1 MLAIAA
7 LTQSLLLAAPAGATL
22 VVAPLERVQ
31 TRKSDATTL
40 TEMIRIQVGQSAR
53 FTLVTPE
60 EQRHIDE
67 ELRRQLSGGCSE
79 ASCIA
84 ELGGALGARF
94 LITGK
99 FSRFGSRY
107 VLLLKLI
114 DIELGKAV
122 NTASLQAGAL
132 EMLLDDLP
140 AAVGQLIGERPAEP
154 APRAAAP
161 SRPQIRGSAIRQA
174 FGWVNMMVK
183 PRHTQVSIQGRKRW
197 TWRSDGLKP
206 RTEQLP
212 PGRYRWQAVREG
224 FETQKGTFQ
233 VRADQTSSL
242 NITLLPPGHLVV
254 EGTPKGS
261 KVEVSGRIRTVQG
274 LPMAIRSAPSGTY
287 HLTISNPGYYSQRLS
302 KRVRAGQTTRVRVQ
316 LKPDRRRRAKPAP
329 KRYRSKAE
337 RVNENV
343 SFLYGTLRSLNF
355 GDDEHAVQPML
366 WFQPEGL
373 PGMNL
378 PAVHVGVAAQIGSDQ
393 QLIRNEQ
400 GEPIA
405 TWMLGYEH
413 YFASADE
420 FSSLSVF
427 GRLTLNHD
435 PGFEAGASIYL
446 IPFEEHDMGA
456 TTKVSTFIG
465 ASERLGPYAGVSGS
479 ISWAGATGLSLIV
492 LGALLGG

>member
-1 MLAIAA
+1 M
-7 LTQSLLLAAPAGATL
+7 
-22 VVAPLERVQ
+22 
-31 TRKSDATTL
+31 
-40 TEMIRIQVGQSAR
+40 
-53 FTLVTPE
+53 
-60 EQRHIDE
+60 
-67 ELRRQLSGGCSE
+67 
-79 ASCIA
+79 
-84 ELGGALGARF
+84 
-94 LITGK
+94 ITGK

-161 SRPQIRGSAIRQA
+161 SRPQIRGSAIRHA

-261 KVEVSGRIRTVQG
+261 RLRCPVAYAPSKR

-302 KRVRAGQTTRVRVQ
+302 KRVRAGQTTRVQCSSSRTAGVE
-316 LKPDRRRRAKPAP
+316 RSSVP
-329 KRYRSKAE
+329 KRYRT
-337 RVNENV
+337 R
-343 SFLYGTLRSLNF
+343 L
-355 GDDEHAVQPML
+355 
-366 WFQPEGL
+366 
-373 PGMNL
+373 
-378 PAVHVGVAAQIGSDQ
+378 
-393 QLIRNEQ
+393 
-400 GEPIA
+400 
-405 TWMLGYEH
+405 
-413 YFASADE
+413 SA
-420 FSSLSVF
+420 
-427 GRLTLNHD
+427 
-435 PGFEAGASIYL
+435 
-446 IPFEEHDMGA
+446 
-456 TTKVSTFIG
+456 
-465 ASERLGPYAGVSGS
+465 
-479 ISWAGATGLSLIV
+479 
-492 LGALLGG
+492 

>member
-1 MLAIAA
+1 MRGACRC
-7 LTQSLLLAAPAGATL
+7 APAAHGPRPCPEAYANHDSPEIDHSCSPSL
-22 VVAPLERVQ
+22 RLPRASCSPHPPARPVVAPLERVQ
-31 TRKSDATTL
+31 TRESDATTL
-40 TEMIRIQVGQSAR
+40 SEMIRIQVGQSAR

-183 PRHTQVSIQGRKRW
+183 PRHTRVSIQGRKRW
-197 TWRSDGLKP
+197 TWRNDSAAH
-206 RTEQLP
+206 RTVAA
-212 PGRYRWQAVREG
+212 GRYRWQAVREG
-224 FETQKGTFQ
+224 FETHTGTFQ

-316 LKPDRRRRAKPAP
+316 LKPDRRR
-329 KRYRSKAE
+329 E
-337 RVNENV
+337 
-343 SFLYGTLRSLNF
+343 RSLPS
-355 GDDEHAVQPML
+355 AIAQAPSCTA
-366 WFQPEGL
+366 
-373 PGMNL
+373 
-378 PAVHVGVAAQIGSDQ
+378 PA
-393 QLIRNEQ
+393 
-400 GEPIA
+400 IA
-405 TWMLGYEH
+405 ELR
-413 YFASADE
+413 
-420 FSSLSVF
+420 
-427 GRLTLNHD
+427 GR
-435 PGFEAGASIYL
+435 
-446 IPFEEHDMGA
+446 
-456 TTKVSTFIG
+456 
-465 ASERLGPYAGVSGS
+465 
-479 ISWAGATGLSLIV
+479 
-492 LGALLGG
+492 